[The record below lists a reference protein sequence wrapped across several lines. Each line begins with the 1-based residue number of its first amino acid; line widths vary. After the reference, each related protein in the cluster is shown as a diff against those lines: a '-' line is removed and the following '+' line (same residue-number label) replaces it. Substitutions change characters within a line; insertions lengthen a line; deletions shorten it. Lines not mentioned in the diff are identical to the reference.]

1 MSKLFSSNA
10 ANRSLFV
17 YAAIFSV
24 FLYLPVLLI
33 PLFSL
38 NSGIYVKFPL
48 DGLTFD
54 WYLELAQRAPLRTA
68 LYNSLQLGAVVALIS
83 TALAVPAAK
92 AISRYRLPGIR
103 LIVGFMMLPFVVP
116 ALIFGVALLALVNR
130 FDVTLS
136 LVTVAAGQI
145 VICLPY
151 AISTLLPRFDTYDRS
166 IEEASADLGENALW
180 TFWRITVPTIG
191 PGILASLLMS
201 FTISFDEF
209 YMAFFLSGTDA
220 TLPIY
225 IWTQLRFPQD
235 FPSLLA
241 LATLILIFS
250 FGMVLASL
258 KISGLSQSIKN
269 RGAK

>member
-1 MSKLFSSNA
+1 MSGMTPSTGTP
-10 ANRSLFV
+10 RSLV
-17 YAAIFSV
+17 AYAVVFSV

-33 PLFSL
+33 PLFSF
-38 NSGIYVKFPL
+38 NTGYYVKFPIE
-48 DGLTFD
+48 GLTLD
-54 WYLELAQRAPLRTA
+54 WYLDLAERAPLKA
-68 LYNSLQLGAVVALIS
+68 AFVNSLQLGAVVSVLS
-83 TALAVPAAK
+83 TILAVPAAM

-103 LIVGFMMLPFVVP
+103 LILGFMMLPFVVP
-116 ALIFGVALLALVNR
+116 SLIFGVALLALVNCV
-130 FDVTLS
+130 DITLS
-136 LVTVAAGQI
+136 LATVAAGQT

-151 AISTLLPRFDTYDRS
+151 AISTLLPRFDLYDRS

-180 TFWRITVPTIG
+180 TFWRITLPTIG

-241 LATLILIFS
+241 LASLILVFS
-250 FGMVLASL
+250 FAMVLASL
-258 KISGLSQSIKN
+258 KISGLGASIGK
-269 RGAK
+269 RATT